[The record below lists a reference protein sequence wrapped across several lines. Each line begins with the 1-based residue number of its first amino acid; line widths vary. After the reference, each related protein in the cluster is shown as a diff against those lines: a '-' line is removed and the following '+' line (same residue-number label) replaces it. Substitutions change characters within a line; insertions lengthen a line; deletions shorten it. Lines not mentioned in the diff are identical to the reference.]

1 MTWSRALLYFLREAA
16 VNALRGWRVSVLA
29 VLTIAVSLF
38 VGGAFL
44 QIGENLGRVIESWRR
59 QARLVVY
66 LRPGTTPAALAE
78 LRSLAGQPQWVVGVE
93 EVNAAEAEARFR
105 AAFPSLGDLLEGWD
119 ESPLPASFEVAID
132 AAQARST
139 VFEAWVEQLRG
150 HSAAAMVDDD
160 RDWLG
165 ELEVI
170 IVLVRGVG
178 LVLGAVLLGAAVFTI
193 ASVVRLTAY
202 LHSEEIAILRLVG
215 GTEFFI
221 RGPFY
226 VEGLLQGL
234 AGGTLAAGALLGA
247 RAALRPQV
255 AESLL
260 AWILVGE
267 EAGGALLL
275 VGLPAVGALAG
286 LLGAVASLRRESLG
300 ATLEA

>member
-16 VNALRGWRVSVLA
+16 VNSLRGWRVSLLA

-44 QIGENLGRVIESWRR
+44 QVGENLGGVVEGWRR

-66 LRPGTTPAALAE
+66 LRPGAAPTALEELRALAG
-78 LRSLAGQPQWVVGVE
+78 RPQWVAGVE
-93 EVNAAEAEARFR
+93 EVDAEEAQERFR
-105 AAFPSLGDLLEGWD
+105 AAFPSLADLLQGWD
-119 ESPLPASFEVAID
+119 ASPLPPSLEVAID
-132 AAQARST
+132 AAQARSAA
-139 VFEAWVEQLRG
+139 FGAWVEQLRSHAG
-150 HSAAAMVDDD
+150 AAMVDDD

-170 IVLVRGVG
+170 IVLVRGAG

-226 VEGLLQGL
+226 LEGLLQGL
-234 AGGTLAAGALLGA
+234 AGGLLAAGALLAA

-260 AWILVGE
+260 AWILAGE
-267 EAGGALLL
+267 EAGGTLLL
-275 VGLPAVGALAG
+275 AGLPAVGALAG

-300 ATLEA
+300 ATLET